1 MADRFDLEEQ
11 ILECWNITSDIPLL
25 EEQGASTADMTSLA
39 TVYEYKFKKLW
50 KTFTQMVREKQF
62 VPKDVE

>member
-11 ILECWNITSDIPLL
+11 ILECWNITSDITLL

-50 KTFTQMVREKQF
+50 ETFTQMVREKQF
-62 VPKDVE
+62 VPKDIE